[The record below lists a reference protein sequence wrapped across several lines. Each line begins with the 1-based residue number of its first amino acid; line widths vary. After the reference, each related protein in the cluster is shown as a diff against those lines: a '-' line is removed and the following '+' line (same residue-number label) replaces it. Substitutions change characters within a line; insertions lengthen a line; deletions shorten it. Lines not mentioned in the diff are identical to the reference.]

1 MDVLSRRRLTSPA
14 RHAVWLAVFFCLV
27 AAAGAGCVTN
37 PQLECRAGERALT
50 LDTLHFGTASPSGP
64 VSSAQ
69 WQGFVGQV
77 VSAEFPDGYTVL
89 HGEGAWRGAKG
100 EL

>member
-27 AAAGAGCVTN
+27 AAACAGCVTER
-37 PQLECRAGERALT
+37 QLECHAGERALT